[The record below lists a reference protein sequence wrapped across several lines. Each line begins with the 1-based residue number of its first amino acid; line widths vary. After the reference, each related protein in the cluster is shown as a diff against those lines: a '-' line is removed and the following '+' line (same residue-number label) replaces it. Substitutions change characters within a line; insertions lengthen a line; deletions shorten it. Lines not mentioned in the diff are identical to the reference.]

1 MTQPQQPNPGA
12 PKFKRKMFSTKYI
25 PHERRMNRV
34 VLAVLFMSILVA
46 IVMRQWVIG
55 SVAIEG
61 LSMYPTLNHGD
72 RFLFH
77 RWPYWNGGPERGDIV
92 VIRDPLDAVLEIKRV
107 VGLPGDIIQ
116 VRDGYVRINKR
127 MLSEPYLSQSMRTDS
142 GEQGLK
148 IILVPEDRYYVM
160 GDNRPVSRDSR
171 TFGPVR
177 RRHILGK
184 IFHPSEKIEAVLTEK
199 PDVQVALPAA
209 EPPVEK
215 KSGNQS

>member
-1 MTQPQQPNPGA
+1 MTRKPEPGSDQ

-25 PHERRMNRV
+25 PHERRGNRV
-34 VLAVLFMSILVA
+34 VLAVLFMSLLVA

-61 LSMYPTLNHGD
+61 LSMYPTLKHGD

-77 RWPYWNGGPERGDIV
+77 RWPYWSGGPERGDIV
-92 VIRDPLDAVLEIKRV
+92 VIRDPLDSVLEIKRV
-107 VGLPGDIIQ
+107 VGLPGDIVQ

-127 MLSEPYLSQSMRTDS
+127 PLTEPYLDPAVRTDS

-148 IILVPEDRYYVM
+148 VILVPEDRYFVM

-184 IFHPSEKIEAVLTEK
+184 IFHPSEKLKAVLSEK
-199 PDVQVALPAA
+199 PDVQVTLPL
-209 EPPVEK
+209 PEK
-215 KSGNQS
+215 KS